1 MKGHGVSPKTVRVRA
16 YAVNV
21 KFTPRKIL
29 FCSYNMS
36 QVQRATEAKQ
46 FELGSPKSVQD

>member
-1 MKGHGVSPKTVRVRA
+1 MKGHGVNPETVGVRA

-21 KFTPRKIL
+21 KFPPRKIL

-46 FELGSPKSVQD
+46 FELGWPKFLQN